1 MIRTLMDFFGKETKK
16 FLQPSLLIRQLKKT
30 RMKINTRLLIM
41 ICLDKKR
48 FNPVFLWSV
57 LSIKEMLN

>member
-16 FLQPSLLIRQLKKT
+16 IFLQPSLLIRQLKKT

-41 ICLDKKR
+41 ICLDK
-48 FNPVFLWSV
+48 NH
-57 LSIKEMLN
+57 LSS